1 MSLKHSE
8 ERLRATYVELV
19 KKNSQLEEKLL
30 EQDGRNE
37 EQKQKFENSI
47 MKLTNKLIQQR
58 KRSEELEQ
66 ANARAVRDCRW
77 VLDSRRESL
86 QTLLELDHRARL
98 FLDFICQFSTLPLL
112 IIFELKCNLQLYVL
126 VDHN

>member
-8 ERLRATYVELV
+8 ERLRTTYVELV

-30 EQDGRNE
+30 EQDSRHE

-66 ANARAVRDCRW
+66 ANARAVRDCRYDRTLGEFYLELNTL
-77 VLDSRRESL
+77 VLILS
-86 QTLLELDHRARL
+86 TLL
-98 FLDFICQFSTLPLL
+98 
-112 IIFELKCNLQLYVL
+112 LYK
-126 VDHN
+126 

>member
-1 MSLKHSE
+1 MVYGNHFCFFEDRLNTTLFPREVMSLKHSE
-8 ERLRATYVELV
+8 ERLRTTYVELV

-30 EQDGRNE
+30 EQDSRHE

-66 ANARAVRDCRW
+66 ANARAVRDCRYCTKTRT
-77 VLDSRRESL
+77 VLCRV
-86 QTLLELDHRARL
+86 
-98 FLDFICQFSTLPLL
+98 
-112 IIFELKCNLQLYVL
+112 Y
-126 VDHN
+126 

>member
-30 EQDGRNE
+30 EQDGRHE

-47 MKLTNKLIQQR
+47 VKLTNKLIQQR
-58 KRSEELEQ
+58 KKSEELEQ
-66 ANARAVRDCRW
+66 ANARAVRDCR
-77 VLDSRRESL
+77 
-86 QTLLELDHRARL
+86 
-98 FLDFICQFSTLPLL
+98 
-112 IIFELKCNLQLYVL
+112 
-126 VDHN
+126 